1 VLSSWLFTEIGIC
14 FLSFILVISI
24 VFVGY
29 LLVTK
34 AFKEMGF
41 TSGEAFMLVFA
52 SFIFGFSIFDI
63 YLFTYNNWNI
73 GLNIGGALIP
83 ILLSVYLTVKKKISL
98 LKIVVGTTAVAIV
111 TYLVTFPDPQKGIVS
126 PFPFWLLPA
135 VVAGFISAVISY
147 KNYRKASP
155 LAYIS
160 GVLGVLIGADVL
172 HLWEFLS
179 YPTPGI
185 ETAVVGGASVFDMIF
200 ITGIL
205 AVIVDGLLMIRQR
218 RREKQ
223 DSYIEYQ

>member
-1 VLSSWLFTEIGIC
+1 MLSSWLFTEIGIC
-14 FLSFILVISI
+14 FLSFILVILV
-24 VFVGY
+24 VFIGY

-63 YLFTYNNWNI
+63 YLFTYNDWDI

-83 ILLSVYLTVKKKISL
+83 ILLSIYLTVKKKISL
-98 LKIVVGTTAVAIV
+98 LKIAIGIIGVTIV
-111 TYLVTFPDPQKGIVS
+111 TYLVTFPDPQEGIVS
-126 PFPFWLLPA
+126 PFPLWLLPA
-135 VVAGFISAVISY
+135 VAAGFISAVISY
-147 KNYRKASP
+147 KNYRKAVP

-172 HLWEFLS
+172 HLWKFLS
-179 YPTPGI
+179 YPASGI

-218 RREKQ
+218 RKEK
-223 DSYIEYQ
+223 

>member
-14 FLSFILVISI
+14 FLSFILVILV

-63 YLFTYNNWNI
+63 YLFTYNNWDI

-83 ILLSVYLTVKKKISL
+83 ILLSIYLTVKKKISL
-98 LKIVVGTTAVAIV
+98 LKIAIGTIGVTIV
-111 TYLVTFPDPQKGIVS
+111 TYLVTFPDPQEGIVS
-126 PFPFWLLPA
+126 PFPLWLLPA
-135 VVAGFISAVISY
+135 VVAGFISAVISH
-147 KNYRKASP
+147 KNYRKAVP

-160 GVLGVLIGADVL
+160 GVLGVLIGADAL
-172 HLWEFLS
+172 HLWKFLS
-179 YPTPGI
+179 YPASGI

-218 RREKQ
+218 RKEK
-223 DSYIEYQ
+223 

>member
-1 VLSSWLFTEIGIC
+1 
-14 FLSFILVISI
+14 
-24 VFVGY
+24 
-29 LLVTK
+29 
-34 AFKEMGF
+34 MGF

-179 YPTPGI
+179 YPASGI
-185 ETAVVGGASVFDMIF
+185 ETAIVGGASVFDMIF

-205 AVIVDGLLMIRQR
+205 AVIVDGLLMIRRR